1 MKKAI
6 FLLLLL
12 PLGVFAQRQVHVLSM
27 DEAVKKAITF
37 RAEVKNASLDYEIAK
52 KKVKETLGIGLPQI
66 NGSGEMKYNY
76 ELPTSLLPG
85 QIFGRPPGTYVEVQ
99 FGVPWNV
106 TLNITATQLIF
117 NGNYFVGIQ
126 ASKAFKDLMSL
137 NLKHSENQIKQKVY
151 KAYYSVLIAE
161 ERAKLLDANIE
172 KVENLLATTEA
183 LNKEGFAQSIDVDRL
198 KVLHNNLKSEKENLQ
213 RFIQLTYALFKFQV
227 GINLQDSVIL
237 TDTLP
242 KIDLA
247 EIEKSIAEEGSFEEI
262 YKRRMEISM
271 LEQQLRLRQLNI
283 KKERVGYLPSLAGF
297 GMIAA
302 QAQRLE
308 FADIFDTKQRW
319 FPIGSV
325 GLRLQVPIFDGLQRN
340 FRIQQNKLE
349 YIKTENTLRETKQAI
364 HLQVQQTRTQ
374 LMNQLNS
381 VETQKANMELAK
393 RILEQARKKYE
404 TGLGSNIEVIQ
415 AETSYKEA
423 RVNYFNALLEAY
435 NLFVDYKY
443 SIGKL

>member
-1 MKKAI
+1 MKKLLI
-6 FLLLLL
+6 FLLFV
-12 PLGVFAQRQVHVLSM
+12 PLGVFSQTQVHVLSM
-27 DEAVKKAITF
+27 DEAVKKAILF

-66 NGSGEMKYNY
+66 NGSGELKYNY
-76 ELPTSLLPG
+76 QLPTSLLPG
-85 QIFGRPPGTYVEVQ
+85 EIFGAPPGTYVEVQ

-126 ASKAFKDLMSL
+126 ASKAFKDLMNL
-137 NLKHSENQIKQKVY
+137 NLKLSENQVKQKVY

-172 KVENLLATTEA
+172 KVENLLQTTEA
-183 LNKEGFAQSIDVDRL
+183 LNKEGFAQNIDVDRL
-198 KVLHNNLKSEKENLQ
+198 KVLHNNLQSEKENLG
-213 RFIQLTYALFKFQV
+213 RFIQLTYSLFKFQT

-242 KIDLA
+242 KIDVA

-262 YKRRMEISM
+262 YKRRMEIAM

-297 GMIAA
+297 GMVAT
-302 QAQRLE
+302 QAQKQE
-308 FADIFDTKQRW
+308 FSEIFDTKQRW
-319 FPIGSV
+319 FPIGAV
-325 GLRLQVPIFDGLQRN
+325 GLRLQVPIFDGLQRS

-349 YIKTENTLRETKQAI
+349 YIKTENTLRQTRQAI
-364 HLQVQQTRTQ
+364 DLQVQQTRTQ
-374 LMNQLNS
+374 LLNQLNS

-393 RILEQARKKYE
+393 KILEQARKKYE

-423 RVNYFNALLEAY
+423 RINYFNALLEAY

-443 SIGKL
+443 SIGRL

>member
-213 RFIQLTYALFKFQV
+213 RFIQLTYALFKFQT